1 LTAFFNLLT
10 SCLLGWL
17 LTVYSEGLISKE
29 SRRDDTVGAM
39 FGDLVGGLVASC
51 CGCGGCVVFQ
61 SVGVVVVV
69 VVVVVECPTLV
80 APEVQSWICR
90 IGSVLQ
96 W

>member
-1 LTAFFNLLT
+1 MIAFFNLLT

-39 FGDLVGGLVASC
+39 VGALVGGLAC
-51 CGCGGCVVFQ
+51 CGSRVVFQ
-61 SVGVVVVV
+61 SVGVA
-69 VVVVVECPTLV
+69 VVVVEHPMLV